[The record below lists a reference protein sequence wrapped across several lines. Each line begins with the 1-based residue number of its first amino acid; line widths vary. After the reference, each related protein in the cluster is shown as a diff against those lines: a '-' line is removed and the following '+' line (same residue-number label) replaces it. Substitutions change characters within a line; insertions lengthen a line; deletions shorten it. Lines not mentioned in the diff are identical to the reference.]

1 MRLLY
6 TLTAYPPYVGGAQLL
21 QHGVARQ
28 LQGNPQNPQ
37 VARPVNFSA
46 ALSEHTLGDLS
57 ANCWADVKVHSSANR
72 LDDRSA
78 EIKTE
83 IQVVSHWDRHRTD
96 WLLGT
101 TLRAPS
107 SARDYQVDG
116 IAVHRLGI
124 TAAQKRQL
132 LPWVLAYYPAMQQA
146 LPRIAAGL
154 ATQLQPYAQRA
165 DLVHNVRIGREA
177 LTEASYQ
184 VARKQNI
191 PFVLTPVHHPRWVG
205 WRYREYLRL
214 YRSADALIALTQ
226 AEKRVL
232 IELGVQPDR
241 VHVTGMG
248 PVLAE
253 PPEQIAPT
261 EFIRRYGLSAAAPIV
276 LFLGQHY
283 DYKGYR
289 QVLQAATTV
298 WRRIPEAQ
306 FVFIGPAVKQSE
318 RAFVEH
324 ADRRIHRLGQVDLP
338 TKTAALAACTALCVP
353 SSQESFGGVYTEAW
367 SFGKPVIG
375 CRIPAVSEVI
385 DDGVNGYLVDQE
397 PAEIADRLIAL
408 LSQPAQAQAL
418 GAAGQAK
425 VAAHFTWP
433 QIAAKTAAVYR
444 GLLK

>member
-21 QHGVARQ
+21 QHEVARQ
-28 LQGNPQNPQ
+28 LQRRFDIPTERSDSRLEQRFEHQSGNCLTN
-37 VARPVNFSA
+37 
-46 ALSEHTLGDLS
+46 
-57 ANCWADVKVHSSANR
+57 VKSDGLTHCSNHRS
-72 LDDRSA
+72 DDISND
-78 EIKTE
+78 
-83 IQVVSHWDRHRTD
+83 IQVVSHWDRNRTD

-101 TLRAPS
+101 TLKAPS
-107 SARDYQVDG
+107 QGRDYEVDG
-116 IAVHRLGI
+116 IPIHRLGI
-124 TAAQKRQL
+124 TAAQKIQL
-132 LPWVLAYYPAMQQA
+132 LPWVLAYYPAMAIA

-154 ATQLQPYAQRA
+154 VTQLLPYADRA

-184 VARKQNI
+184 VARKQDI

-214 YRSADALIALTQ
+214 YRSANALIALTQ
-226 AEKRVL
+226 AEKQIL
-232 IELGVQPDR
+232 IGLGVKPDR

-248 PVLAE
+248 PILAA
-253 PPEQIAPT
+253 QADAAS
-261 EFIRRYGLSAAAPIV
+261 FVRRYGLSAEAPIV

-289 QVLQAATTV
+289 QVLQAAQLV
-298 WRRIPEAQ
+298 WKCWPEAQ
-306 FVFIGPAVKQSE
+306 FVFIGPAVQQSE
-318 RAFVEH
+318 RVFAEQ
-324 ADRRIHRLGQVDLP
+324 ADRRIYRLGHVDLQ
-338 TKTAALAACTALCVP
+338 TKTDALAACTVLCVP
-353 SSQESFGGVYTEAW
+353 STQESFGGVYTEAW

-397 PAEIADRLIAL
+397 PAEIADRLISL
-408 LSQPAQAQAL
+408 LSQPAHAQAL
-418 GAAGQAK
+418 GAAGQTK

-433 QIAAKTAAVYR
+433 QIAQKTAAVYR
-444 GLLK
+444 GLIG

>member
-28 LQGNPQNPQ
+28 LQRRFDIPTERSDSRLEQRFEHQSGNC
-37 VARPVNFSA
+37 
-46 ALSEHTLGDLS
+46 LT
-57 ANCWADVKVHSSANR
+57 DVKIDRLTECANHR
-72 LDDRSA
+72 SDDISND
-78 EIKTE
+78 
-83 IQVVSHWDRHRTD
+83 IQVVSHWDRNRTD

-101 TLRAPS
+101 TLKAPS
-107 SARDYQVDG
+107 QGRDYEVDG
-116 IAVHRLGI
+116 MPIHRLGI
-124 TAAQKRQL
+124 TAAQKLQL
-132 LPWVLAYYPAMQQA
+132 LPWVLAYYPAMAIA

-154 ATQLQPYAQRA
+154 VKQLLPYADRA

-375 CRIPAVSEVI
+375 CRIPAVSDVI

-397 PAEIADRLIAL
+397 PAEIADRLISL
-408 LSQPAQAQAL
+408 LSQPAHAQAL

-433 QIAAKTAAVYR
+433 QIAEKTAAVYR

>member
-21 QHGVARQ
+21 QHQVAQQ
-28 LQGNPQNPQ
+28 LQRRVDRLAEASSSRVETHFEHLSSNCLTD
-37 VARPVNFSA
+37 VRADFSI
-46 ALSEHTLGDLS
+46 
-57 ANCWADVKVHSSANR
+57 NR
-72 LDDRSA
+72 FNHPSND
-78 EIKTE
+78 
-83 IQVVSHWDRHRTD
+83 IQVVSHWDRNRTD

-101 TLRAPS
+101 TLNAPIQG
-107 SARDYQVDG
+107 RDYQVDG
-116 IAVHRLGI
+116 IPIHRLGM
-124 TAAQKRQL
+124 TAAQKWPL
-132 LPWVLAYYPAMQQA
+132 LPWVLAYYPAMKQA

-154 ATQLQPYAQRA
+154 VKQLQPYADRA

-184 VARKQNI
+184 VAQKRDI

-226 AEKRVL
+226 AEKRILV
-232 IELGVQPDR
+232 ELGVQPDR

-248 PVLAE
+248 PILADQAD
-253 PPEQIAPT
+253 PA
-261 EFIRRYGLSAAAPIV
+261 EFRRCYGLSAEAPMV

-289 QVLQAATTV
+289 QVLQAAKLV
-298 WRRIPEAQ
+298 WKRLPETQ

-318 RAFVEH
+318 RVFAEF
-324 ADRRIHRLGQVDLP
+324 ADRRIHRLGNVDLQ
-338 TKTAALAACTALCVP
+338 TKTAALAACTVLCVP
-353 SSQESFGGVYTEAW
+353 STQESFGGVYTEAW
-367 SFGKPVIG
+367 HFGKPVIG

-385 DDGVNGYLVDQE
+385 EEGVNGYLVDQS
-397 PAEIADRLIAL
+397 PAEIADRLNLL
-408 LSQPAQAQAL
+408 LSQPAHAQAL
-418 GAAGQAK
+418 GAAGQVK

-433 QIAAKTAAVYR
+433 QIAQKTAAVYR
-444 GLLK
+444 GLIG